1 MGNKIQLKLN
11 SSTGV
16 TRGLLRFASDKE
28 WKQVLVLKQKIRE
41 IIKKIQAEGVKVSDI
56 KATSF

>member
-16 TRGLLRFASDKE
+16 TRGLLRFASDKHGKHIGVIKPNDGSFHPE
-28 WKQVLVLKQKIRE
+28 LAVKGRE
-41 IIKKIQAEGVKVSDI
+41 INVK
-56 KATSF
+56 